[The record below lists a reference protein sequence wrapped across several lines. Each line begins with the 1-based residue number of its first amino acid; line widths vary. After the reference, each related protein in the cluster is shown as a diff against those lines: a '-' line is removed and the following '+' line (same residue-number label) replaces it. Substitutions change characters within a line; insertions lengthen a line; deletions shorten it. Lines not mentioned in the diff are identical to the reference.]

1 MLRGRALLHEEEKP
15 MAYGHSV
22 CALAARAGLEPAAAG
37 ECHPQALPLSYRAVS
52 RMDFSMELTSS
63 SIR

>member
-1 MLRGRALLHEEEKP
+1 

-37 ECHPQALPLSYRAVS
+37 ECHPQALTAELPRRVS
-52 RMDFSMELTSS
+52 RECLHGGDLLLDPLQSRSEI
-63 SIR
+63 IRNKE